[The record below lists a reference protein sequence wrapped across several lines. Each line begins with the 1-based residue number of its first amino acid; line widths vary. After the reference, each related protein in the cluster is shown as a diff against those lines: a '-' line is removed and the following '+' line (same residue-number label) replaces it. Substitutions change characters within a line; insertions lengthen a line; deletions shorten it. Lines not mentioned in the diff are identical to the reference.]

1 MALTSKRGSGLGNLS
16 SLMSQA
22 RRTGGARGGS
32 ISLTMEPSG
41 QKIEM
46 GFEKWADMIDDFEPI
61 ADDVV
66 RIFRKHEHDHFRT
79 QGKQTGPRWPR
90 VNEANTPGG
99 AAYKRW
105 KDRHYPGRPTMVLTG
120 SLRGALVKGGRGSIG
135 GKRGKRGKGTL
146 EVGVDPSSDVGKY
159 AAAHQFALGPAYR
172 IQRKPRPPV
181 RFDPTVHDA
190 GLKSV
195 GKGGTVPLGTAI
207 AQLFQAYIVKAR
219 KQGGVDGLFV
229 DNYKFI
235 KMRRGVMR
243 LKTR

>member
-1 MALTSKRGSGLGNLS
+1 MALTSRYGSGLGNLS

-22 RRTGGARGGS
+22 RRTGGSRGGS
-32 ISLTMEPSG
+32 ISMTMEPSG
-41 QKIEM
+41 QKIKM
-46 GFEKWADMIDDFEPI
+46 GFEKWASLIDDFEPI
-61 ADDVV
+61 ADDIV

-79 QGKQTGPRWPR
+79 QGKQTGPRWPGLSP
-90 VNEANTPGG
+90 NYA
-99 AAYKRW
+99 KW
-105 KDRHYPGRPTMVLTG
+105 KEQNFPGRPTLVLTG
-120 SLRGALVKGGRGSIG
+120 ALRGALVKGGSGSIG

-146 EVGVDPSSDVGKY
+146 EVGVDKSSRVGKY

-172 IQRKPRPPV
+172 KQRKPRPPV

-207 AQLFQAYIVKAR
+207 AQLFQTYIIKAR

-229 DNYKFI
+229 DSYKFS